1 MCYIPLGADVSTI
14 IVVRDSARCSI
25 GLEDFGAIVFSKARH
40 PVSFAV
46 GVGRF
51 HAIVIRANEARS
63 DSGRGARARYGGC
76 RSLSFVD
83 QMHTVIGNPMIV
95 VDAAVIRCHLRT

>member
-1 MCYIPLGADVSTI
+1 MCNVPLGADVSTV
-14 IVVRDSARCSI
+14 IVVRDSARCSV
-25 GLEDFGAIVFSKARH
+25 GLEDFGAIVFSKAGH

-51 HAIVIRANEARS
+51 HAIIIRANEAWS
-63 DSGRGARARYGGC
+63 DSGWGTRTRYGGC

-83 QMHTVIGNPMIV
+83 QMHTVIGNPMIL
-95 VDAAVIRCHLRT
+95 VDAATIRCHLRT